1 MRPLM
6 LRCAL
11 GVTSAL
17 SPERCGGYRAVGMA
31 AKPRSRGRTRA
42 RGRAAAAAAAT
53 PSAQRAPLTLYV
65 AWHCDADDGEF
76 LARQIYR
83 WFRGDP
89 YDLEACGTGIPV
101 QFRAWHRGSVLREPL
116 DLPRAGDGTRVL
128 VLLVDEHFATCK
140 EWRNYV
146 HRLVGRARSKGG
158 SDLIVFPVALHPG
171 AFQLAGDVAAL
182 NFLRADGP
190 GASPGEPIAA
200 RRERRAIRIRNQLT
214 DALGRLLR
222 AQNDGFHVEQF
233 GRPPEKVSVFLSHAK
248 ADGAHIASTL
258 RDEIQRRGQLDAFY
272 DENDLAYGFD
282 YHKGLGDALAHG
294 NAILLAVLTDRYAS
308 RPWCRQ
314 ELRAMR
320 SVHAVQRPTARA
332 AGVAKVAPVL
342 VVDALEEQ
350 SLDHLPEI
358 GTAPVLRWHPDR
370 IGLIVDTAQRLVLQY
385 AHDLQRAFDLA
396 DEVPRAERS
405 TTWFVNGA
413 PDVRL
418 VAEMRRLMTGGGRA
432 RAPATL
438 VFPGPGV
445 TRDTIDDW
453 QRLFP
458 EVRLL
463 PFDEVEVH
471 A

>member
-1 MRPLM
+1 MAQQPR
-6 LRCAL
+6 R
-11 GVTSAL
+11 GV
-17 SPERCGGYRAVGMA
+17 RARA
-31 AKPRSRGRTRA
+31 RA
-42 RGRAAAAAAAT
+42 RGGRAPAAGVAIE
-53 PSAQRAPLTLYV
+53 PPPQRAPLTLYV
-65 AWHCDADDGEF
+65 AWHQDGDDGEF
-76 LARQIYR
+76 LAQQIFR

-89 YDLEACGTGIPV
+89 SDLEACGTGIPV
-101 QFRAWHRGSVLREPL
+101 QFRAWRRGGSLTAPL
-116 DLPRAGDGTRVL
+116 ELPRGGNGTRVL

-146 HRLVGRARSKGG
+146 HRHVGRAKGERERN
-158 SDLIVFPVALHPG
+158 LIVFPVALHPG
-171 AFQLAGDVAAL
+171 AFQLAGEVAAL

-200 RRERRAIRIRNQLT
+200 RRERRATRIRNQLT

-222 AQNDGFHVEQF
+222 AQNDGFHIDQF

-248 ADGAHIASTL
+248 ADGAAIAGAL
-258 RDEIQRRGQLDAFY
+258 RDEIQRRGQLEAFY
-272 DENDLAYGFD
+272 DENDLAFGFD
-282 YHKGLGDALAHG
+282 YHAGLEDALEHG
-294 NAILLAVLTDRYAS
+294 NAILLAVLTDQYSS
-308 RPWCRQ
+308 RPWCRE

-320 SVHAVQRPTARA
+320 AVQPVQRPTARA

-342 VVDALEEQ
+342 VVDALERQ

-358 GTAPVLRWHPDR
+358 GTAPVLRWDPDR

-396 DEVPRAERS
+396 DDVPREQRS
-405 TTWFVNGA
+405 ATWFVNGT

-418 VAEMRRLMTGGGRA
+418 VAEMRQLMHGDARA
-432 RAPATL
+432 RRRSTL

-445 TRDTIDDW
+445 TRDTIADW

-458 EVRLL
+458 EVRLV
-463 PFDEVEVH
+463 PFDDVEVR